1 MRVAGFTDGLESA
14 VLLRLDKNLVIPV
27 VSIPVLLL
35 LKLFAW
41 VDRKYERRDVAD
53 IRTLLKEHGDAGNE
67 DRLYGA
73 ELNILEAEGYD
84 FELAGARLIGRDA
97 AGAISEDTRKRAR
110 EILESDPLMEQLTNQ
125 IIVSSMRNDL
135 EHLRR
140 CELLVS
146 KLREGFLTPT

>member
-1 MRVAGFTDGLESA
+1 LPTYT
-14 VLLRLDKNLVIPV
+14 P
-27 VSIPVLLL
+27 
-35 LKLFAW
+35 
-41 VDRKYERRDVAD
+41 
-53 IRTLLKEHGDAGNE
+53 LLKEYGDAGNE

-97 AGAISEDTRKRAR
+97 AGVISEDTRERVR
-110 EILESDPLMEQLTNQ
+110 EILESAPLMEQLTNQ
-125 IIVSSMRNDL
+125 IIASSMRNDL